1 MRVTAAT
8 AHEISSRPPIRVEPG
23 DVVQVGEQDTEWPA
37 FVFVTADSGAGW
49 VPERY
54 LDASRPTATVQ
65 HAYDTQELPVAAG
78 DELVMVE
85 DDPEPGRRWCEA
97 SWGSVGRVPHRA
109 RPKGDEV

>member
-1 MRVTAAT
+1 MTAGT

-37 FVFVTADSGAGW
+37 FVFVTTDSGAEW

-65 HAYDTQELPVAAG
+65 HADDIQELPGAAG

-85 DDPEPGRRWCEA
+85 DDPESGWRWCED

-109 RPKGDEV
+109 RPQGDEA

>member
-65 HAYDTQELPVAAG
+65 HAYDTQELPVRPVTSSSWSRTTPSRG
-78 DELVMVE
+78 
-85 DDPEPGRRWCEA
+85 GRWCED

>member
-1 MRVTAAT
+1 MWCR
-8 AHEISSRPPIRVEPG
+8 
-23 DVVQVGEQDTEWPA
+23 GERDTEWPA
-37 FVFVTADSGAGW
+37 FVFFTTDSGAGW

-65 HAYDTQELPVAAG
+65 HAYNTQELPVAAG

-85 DDPEPGRRWCEA
+85 DDPESGWSWCEDSPGCA
-97 SWGSVGRVPHRA
+97 GWVPHRA